1 VTGRYAKGCA
11 LERGSHKRTPF
22 GIAKMRGLATAAI
35 PASIDLS
42 PFAPPVVDQTVFSAC
57 EGCSSSSAIYT
68 TLAKAGTPLGWVP
81 SQSGIYRLARA
92 VDRSD
97 PSIPLLDQGTET
109 NAVERALSDF
119 GIGAMVA
126 NLNGTNC
133 DLDGDTINAEPVLAE
148 LERDAVNLLV
158 GTYQITSSGAEKVND
173 VKLALASGFAVRVDT
188 TVDQAFEDWT
198 PAQAPYGSPNLS
210 ASLGG
215 HALFALGFSGNTF
228 TIRNS
233 WSASWGAS
241 GNLLASEA
249 FIQQADCYVWSVKR
263 AS

>member
-1 VTGRYAKGCA
+1 MSGRYAKGCA
-11 LERGSHKRTPF
+11 LERGSHRRTPF
-22 GIAKMRGLATAAI
+22 GIAKLRGLASAAV

-42 PFAPPVVDQTVFSAC
+42 QFAPPVVDQTVFSAC

-119 GIGAMVA
+119 GVSAMVA
-126 NLNGTNC
+126 NLNATNC

-158 GTYQITSSGAEKVND
+158 GTYQITSTGAEKVND
-173 VKLALASGFAVRVDT
+173 AKLALASGFAVRVDT
-188 TVDQAFEDWT
+188 EVDQAFEDWT
-198 PAQAPYGSPNLS
+198 PSHAPYGAPNLS
-210 ASLGG
+210 AALGG
-215 HALFALGFSGNTF
+215 HALFLIGYSGDTF
-228 TIRNS
+228 VMRNS
-233 WSASWGAS
+233 WSSSWGDV
-241 GNLLASEA
+241 GNMLVNPA
-249 FIQQADCYVWSVKR
+249 FIEQADAYCWSVKR